1 MGRRERGIGEYSVEE
16 IAEVLAAHRPDT
28 GPSERAGRHAAV
40 AMVLREGPG
49 GRLETLFIQRSEHPG
64 DPWSGQ
70 MAFPGG
76 RRDAQ
81 DASVEAAARRETL
94 EEVGIDLAPARRMGR
109 LSDIEGGRLNAFRL
123 SVSPFVFH
131 HPDPPEVTLDRREV
145 ADSVWVPL
153 GYLGDVGNVKPYVFP
168 QDSSGRTFPSFQ
180 YEGYPIWGLTFRIIT
195 SFVRLFGVE
204 LPGEPA
210 INVED

>member
-1 MGRRERGIGEYSVEE
+1 MGRGERGIGECSVAE
-16 IAEVLAAHRPDT
+16 ITAVLAAHQPDT

-49 GRLETLFIQRSEHPG
+49 GRLETLFIQRTEHPG

-81 DASVEAAARRETL
+81 DASVEAAARRETF
-94 EEVGIDLAPARRMGR
+94 EEVGIDLTPATRVGR
-109 LSDIEGGRLNAFRL
+109 LDDIEGGRLSTFRL

-131 HPDPPEVTLDRREV
+131 YPDPPAVTLEEREV

-153 GYLGDVGNVKPYVFP
+153 AYLGDVGNVVPYQFP
-168 QDSSGRTFPSFQ
+168 QDPAGREFPSFQ

-204 LPGEPA
+204 LPREPRMTGE
-210 INVED
+210 D